1 MINVKESIFITNTEV
16 KNYFQFTP
24 SERKNESHIVF
35 SSSLSIGEV
44 IKRLRSIDSTK
55 LSGKKDNRSI
65 PFWGL

>member
-35 SSSLSIGEV
+35 SSSLSDV